1 MQRNDSDAA
10 RAPSG
15 DDAQV
20 HPSVSDR
27 YREFEALVENLEEMI
42 VVVDRDYRY
51 RMANQA
57 YPEYRGGQRAQI
69 VGHLAS
75 EIVSPENFQR
85 FVKPKLDE
93 CFQQNRVFKFELTA
107 NSPSLG
113 VRDLLVSY
121 FPICGPAGGERV
133 ASITQ
138 DIAERKRA
146 HELIREE
153 RDRAQSYL
161 DIADVILLALDLE
174 GRITLNRKGCATLGR
189 KQSELR
195 GRNWVDTCLPP
206 RIQRELKAFSARCW
220 TEN

>member
-1 MQRNDSDAA
+1 
-10 RAPSG
+10 
-15 DDAQV
+15 
-20 HPSVSDR
+20 
-27 YREFEALVENLEEMI
+27 MI
-42 VVVDRDYRY
+42 AVVDRDYRY

-57 YPEYRGGQRAQI
+57 YLDYRGAQRAQI

-75 EIVSPENFQR
+75 EIVSPEMFQR

-93 CFQQNRVFKFELTA
+93 CFQQNRVVKFELTA

-121 FPICGPAGGERV
+121 FPICGPAGVERV

-138 DIAERKRA
+138 DITERKRA

-161 DIADVILLALDLE
+161 DIADVILLARDLE
-174 GRITLNRKGCATLGR
+174 GRITQINRKGCAILGR
-189 KQSELR
+189 EDTELLV
-195 GRNWVDTCLPP
+195 RNWFDTCLPP
-206 RIQRELKAFSARCW
+206 RIQCELKAFFRTLLDGELTALENPVLTPARAKK
-220 TEN
+220 E